1 MDHLRPRPTTIITT
15 VPSAEAVPQRVPTT
29 ADSLPHPEEDSPAEV
44 EVDPSPEALVV
55 AADTRAAVA
64 AADTRAAVAD
74 IAVKPNP
81 YYLLA
86 SNPSESN
93 RYQPSRY
100 PLSDQHRSLY
110 QLSIQY
116 YRSEL

>member
-1 MDHLRPRPTTIITT
+1 MDHLLPRPTTIITT
-15 VPSAEAVPQRVPTT
+15 APSAEAVPQRVPTT
-29 ADSLPHPEEDSPAEV
+29 ADSRLHPAVDSVEV
-44 EVDPSPEALVV
+44 EAVPVV
-55 AADTRAAVA
+55 AVLAAAV
-64 AADTRAAVAD
+64 DTLAAVAD

-81 YYLLA
+81 YYLLP